1 MSINVKDKI
10 VVQKVLDYYL
20 SKINAAC
27 KANYAKKVSSL
38 PDASEDTK
46 GMILQ
51 YIGEDESVYKRGAF
65 YECKLVED
73 ETAESETPVYIYKW
87 IVCFSDIF
95 VEKEK
100 GKGLS
105 SNDYTDDAAEAVSQI
120 SNKANKATT
129 LAGYEIEDAY
139 TKTETDNTFVKK
151 ETDYSLISKTALNQ
165 IDTNKSNLETLMG
178 DETIDGSI
186 AKQIANAIGS
196 KDKLSKEIVDEIPD
210 PSTAS
215 EDVIYLVPSGTDNVY
230 LQYMLI
236 GGKMI
241 PLGSTET
248 NLSNYVKKDDIKDF
262 ITASDVATYIPSDI
276 PTSSDLDTKMNID
289 QGTDNAGKYLV
300 VGSDGKVIVKELTTG
315 SGIIELSAREW

>member
-1 MSINVKDKI
+1 
-10 VVQKVLDYYL
+10 
-20 SKINAAC
+20 
-27 KANYAKKVSSL
+27 
-38 PDASEDTK
+38 
-46 GMILQ
+46 
-51 YIGEDESVYKRGAF
+51 
-65 YECKLVED
+65 
-73 ETAESETPVYIYKW
+73 
-87 IVCFSDIF
+87 
-95 VEKEK
+95 
-100 GKGLS
+100 
-105 SNDYTDDAAEAVSQI
+105 
-120 SNKANKATT
+120 
-129 LAGYEIEDAY
+129 
-139 TKTETDNTFVKK
+139 
-151 ETDYSLISKTALNQ
+151 
-165 IDTNKSNLETLMG
+165 MG

-230 LQYMLI
+230 LRYMLI
-236 GGKMI
+236 RGKMI

-300 VGSDGKVIVKELTTG
+300 VGSDGKVMVKELTTG